1 MNAAPTMLAGQPV
14 LILPEGTVR
23 QTGKD
28 AISRNLAAAKV
39 IADTVRTTLGPR
51 GMDKMLVDSIGDI
64 TITNDGVTILEEM
77 EVEHPAAK
85 MMVEIAKAQDEEVGD
100 GTTTVVVIAGEL
112 LKKAEELLEQD
123 IHPIT
128 ITRGYRSAKEKA
140 IEILQEIGRKVD
152 INDEASLLKIA
163 MTAMGGKSGL
173 TGKENIAKLVLEAVR
188 TVASEENGRIVID
201 KDDIKIEKKQGG
213 SVDDT
218 ELIKG
223 IVIDKEVAHPAMPR
237 VVKNAKILLVDKELE
252 IKSPETDAKIEITS
266 PEQMQAFLDQEAK
279 MLKEMAE
286 KIIKTGANVVLC
298 QKGIDDLVLHYFA
311 KAKIMA
317 ARRVKRSDMEK
328 LAKAT
333 GAKIVT
339 NIDEI
344 SSNDL
349 GSAGMVEE
357 RKVAGE
363 EMIFVREC
371 KNPKSV
377 TIFVRGGSEHVV
389 DEAERA
395 ITDAVRA
402 VISTIEVGK
411 VVTGGGAVEME
422 LSRRLKEYARQVG
435 GREQLAIEKFAEA
448 LEIIP
453 KTLAE
458 STGLDPI
465 DALVELRAAHERG
478 ESDKGVDVI
487 NSKITNMY
495 ELGVVEPL
503 KIKTQAIKSAAEAA
517 EMILRI
523 DDVITASKTSSKGG
537 ERPGEGLGEE

>member
-1 MNAAPTMLAGQPV
+1 MNGAVLTGQPI
-14 LILPEGTVR
+14 LILPEGTTRVA
-23 QTGKD
+23 GKD
-28 AISRNLAAAKV
+28 ALRRNIAAARA
-39 IADTVRTTLGPR
+39 IADTIRTTLGPK

-85 MMVEIAKAQDEEVGD
+85 MMVEIAKTQDEEVGD

-112 LKKAEELLEQD
+112 LRKAEELLDQE

-128 ITRGYRSAKEKA
+128 ITRGYRLAKDHALK
-140 IEILQEIGRKVD
+140 ILPEISRKVD
-152 INDEASLLKIA
+152 LDDEETLLKIA
-163 MTAMGGKSGL
+163 MTAMASKGGLSRNRK
-173 TGKENIAKLVLEAVR
+173 IAEIALEAVK
-188 TVASEENGRIVID
+188 TVAKEENGRIMID
-201 KDDIKIEKKQGG
+201 KEDIKIEKKQGG
-213 SVDDT
+213 SIEDT

-223 IVIDKEVAHPAMPR
+223 IVIDKEAAHVAMPKL
-237 VVKNAKILLVDKELE
+237 VKNAKILLINTELE
-252 IKSPETDAKIEITS
+252 VKSPETDARIEITA
-266 PEQMQAFLDQEAK
+266 PEQMQAFLEQERK

-286 KIIKTGANVVLC
+286 KIIKSGANVVFC
-298 QKGIDDLVLHYFA
+298 QKGIDDLVLHYLA
-311 KAKIMA
+311 KAKILA

-333 GAKIVT
+333 GARIVT

-344 SSNDL
+344 SSEDL
-349 GSAGMVEE
+349 GSAGLVEAK
-357 RKVAGE
+357 KVAGE

-377 TIFVRGGSEHVV
+377 TIFVRGGSEHIV

-395 ITDAVRA
+395 IIDATRA
-402 VISTIEVGK
+402 IISTLELGY
-411 VVTGGGAVEME
+411 VVTGGGAIEME
-422 LSRRLKEYARQVG
+422 LAKRLREYAHQVG

-458 STGLDPI
+458 SAGMDPI
-465 DALVELRAAHERG
+465 DALVELRSAHEQNKV
-478 ESDKGVDVI
+478 DAGVDVI
-487 NSKITNMY
+487 NAKIANMY
-495 ELGVVEPL
+495 ELGVIEPL
-503 KIKTQAIKSAAEAA
+503 KIKTQAMKSAAEIA

-523 DDVITASKTSSKGG
+523 DDVITASKVGGKGK
-537 ERPGEGLGEE
+537 EEKPEGLEEE

>member
-152 INDEASLLKIA
+152 INDETSLLKIA

>member
-152 INDEASLLKIA
+152 INDETSLLKIA

-344 SSNDL
+344 SSSDL